1 MSDIRIQ
8 LANEGERDLPVFS
21 ELAQRMDA
29 VRQRAFEMFAERGGT
44 EGRDLDDWIA
54 AEHEVLGWPAA
65 ELKEANGA
73 FQVDVTLPGFA
84 AKDVEVTATPTELIV
99 HAASTQERKGE
110 DEYVV
115 WSEFGSNDVYRRF
128 GFPRSVVVDKVT
140 ATLENG
146 ILKVMAPKAEALA
159 PQEAAKAETARERKA
174 EPKTELKAEM
184 KADVKGEPKPEMKGE
199 KMKDLGGIAVAG

>member
-84 AKDVEVTATPTELIV
+84 AKEVEVTATPTELIV
-99 HAASTQERKGE
+99 HAASRQERKGE
-110 DEYVV
+110 DEYIV

-128 GFPRSVVVDKVT
+128 GFPKSVDVDKVT
-140 ATLENG
+140 ARLENG

-159 PQEAAKAETARERKA
+159 PRDTIKK
-174 EPKTELKAEM
+174 ELTPEM
-184 KADVKGEPKPEMKGE
+184 KPELKADVKAESKPEMKSE
-199 KMKDLGGIAVAG
+199 KMKGLGEIAVAG

>member
-84 AKDVEVTATPTELIV
+84 AKDVEVTATPNELIV
-99 HAASTQERKGE
+99 HAASNQERKGE

-128 GFPRSVVVDKVT
+128 GFPRSVVVDQVT
-140 ATLENG
+140 ARLENG

-159 PQEAAKAETARERKA
+159 PQEATKAEIARERTVDSKA
-174 EPKTELKAEM
+174 DLKAEM
-184 KADVKGEPKPEMKGE
+184 KAEVKGEPKPEMKGE

>member
-8 LANEGERDLPVFS
+8 LANDGERDLPVFS

-84 AKDVEVTATPTELIV
+84 AKEVEVTATPTELIV
-99 HAASTQERKGE
+99 HAASKQERKGE

-128 GFPRSVVVDKVT
+128 GFPTSVDVDKVT
-140 ATLENG
+140 ARLENG
-146 ILKVMAPKAEALA
+146 ILKVMAPKAASLA
-159 PQEAAKAETARERKA
+159 PQAAAKAEITTEMKP
-174 EPKTELKAEM
+174 EPKADLKAEM
-184 KADVKGEPKPEMKGE
+184 KGDVKVEPKADMKSE
-199 KMKDLGGIAVAG
+199 KTKGLGGIAVAG

>member
-8 LANEGERDLPVFS
+8 LANEGERHLPIFS

-110 DEYVV
+110 DEYIV

-128 GFPRSVVVDKVT
+128 GFPKSVDVDKVT
-140 ATLENG
+140 AKLENG

-159 PQEAAKAETARERKA
+159 PQGSARAEITPEMK
-174 EPKTELKAEM
+174 PELKADLKADM
-184 KADVKGEPKPEMKGE
+184 KADVKAEPKPEMKSEKLKGLGE
-199 KMKDLGGIAVAG
+199 IAVAG